1 MSRAVR
7 GRIGAAHEPGWRHG
21 QRMSR
26 AAAKFAVT
34 EYRMTRDAHEPG
46 QLAHEPGSCRAWA
59 CAGLAHVP
67 GWRWRMSRA
76 GHEPGWRRVGEWL
89 FWPAQQG
96 GGDRADHPAGHLR
109 AATLLRNRY

>member
-1 MSRAVR
+1 MSGAHAAR
-7 GRIGAAHEPGWRHG
+7 GGAGPDRDGAWPGWRHS

-67 GWRWRMSRA
+67 GWACA
-76 GHEPGWRRVGEWL
+76 GLAAEGGLPGLGPYRDRSAPKQNQL
-89 FWPAQQG
+89 G
-96 GGDRADHPAGHLR
+96 GGVI
-109 AATLLRNRY
+109 TSV